1 MSHPDELEARQWV
14 ETEITRLR
22 AASYAEL
29 LGRRNK
35 PSHTAFKSSTA
46 RSLVGEVNVTWDG
59 AQNEALRVL
68 VDVYESGRGIVST
81 IASDDFIRAS
91 DDSFVGE

>member
-1 MSHPDELEARQWV
+1 
-14 ETEITRLR
+14 
-22 AASYAEL
+22 
-29 LGRRNK
+29 
-35 PSHTAFKSSTA
+35 
-46 RSLVGEVNVTWDG
+46 VGEVNITWNG